1 MSGTTATRGNARQKL
16 FSTDADR
23 ELFLSTLSQVVRRL
37 SFRNLSRLKAFIF
50 VSQLRFDQRLA

>member
-37 SFRNLSRLKAFIF
+37 SFRNFSRLKTF
-50 VSQLRFDQRLA
+50 VCVFMATF